1 MIIMNNIRILSFAA
15 MLFCS
20 APLFSQTVIDD
31 SDEEEEETDSLFV
44 PIEDEIAVTDREGN
58 EEVIEFPEAMT
69 YDLDSL
75 LNLYMSRTSWGH
87 LAIAR

>member
-1 MIIMNNIRILSFAA
+1 MNNIRILSFAA

-58 EEVIEFPEAMT
+58 EEVIEFP
-69 YDLDSL
+69 
-75 LNLYMSRTSWGH
+75 
-87 LAIAR
+87 